1 MKVVGIINSSG
12 DYQGRRYHNLVLHV
26 TYKDTNGNKDIK
38 GLLTDTVKVRYA
50 DLNTVFSMGLAD
62 PSDVERLGTDTFAYL
77 LGSEIEVAYNKFGAV
92 QYINV
97 LEKKEQPKEVN
108 TAAHAVNNNR

>member
-1 MKVVGIINSSG
+1 MKVVGIVNLSG

-26 TYKDTNGNKDIK
+26 TYKEENGNKDIK
-38 GLLTDTVKVRYA
+38 GLLTDTVKIRYA
-50 DLNTVFSMGLAD
+50 DLNAVLSMGLAD
-62 PSDVERLGTDTFAYL
+62 PSDVEKCGTDTFSYL